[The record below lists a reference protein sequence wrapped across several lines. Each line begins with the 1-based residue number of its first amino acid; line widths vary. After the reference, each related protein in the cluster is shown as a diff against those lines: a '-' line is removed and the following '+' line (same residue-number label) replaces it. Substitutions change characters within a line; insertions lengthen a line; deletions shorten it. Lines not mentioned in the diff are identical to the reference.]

1 MAFEIPQDLHPDL
14 MPLAWLLGRWE
25 GRGHGDYPTIDKF
38 EFGQQ
43 IDFSHNGKPFL
54 HFVSQTFLVG
64 EDGKRERPLA
74 METGFWRP
82 RPDGQ
87 LEVVL
92 AHPTGFAEIWYG
104 EIDGAKI
111 EMRTDVVART
121 VSAKEVTASTTG
133 CTAWSRASC
142 SGPTTWPPRA
152 SPSSP
157 TSGPPS
163 SGSSFQTPTSTPP
176 SVVHC
181 GRRSAGCGAPAP
193 DRPGAPDTAAL

>member
-25 GRGHGDYPTIDKF
+25 GRGHGDYPTIEKF

-43 IDFSHNGKPFL
+43 IDFS
-54 HFVSQTFLVG
+54 

-74 METGFWRP
+74 LETGFWRP
-82 RPDGQ
+82 KPNGK

-121 VSAKEVTASTTG
+121 ETAKEVA
-133 CTAWSRASC
+133 
-142 SGPTTWPPRA
+142 
-152 SPSSP
+152 
-157 TSGPPS
+157 
-163 SGSSFQTPTSTPP
+163 
-176 SVVHC
+176 
-181 GRRSAGCGAPAP
+181 AGHRLYGLVKGELMWAY
-193 DRPGAPDTAAL
+193 DMAAEGLPLQPHLWATLVRV